1 MQMYRLSMILQNNLE
16 IFLGIRTKEHILQ
29 RYEISSMPHVLCSF
43 VLTCLKNVLIQV
55 EWLWTDKGA
64 VSKNV
69 YAVGT
74 CIEVFFYIPIYGDGL
89 LFSVVFYILLDGIYQ
104 FPVLVWEGV
113 RGTFGQHVIVRF
125 GDADVEG
132 TFAGL
137 CSDVFHDGEVY
148 FELHDVFHFLGSL
161 AAFVGG
167 LHRDVGGVQL
177 CGKRHCLGYEWNFQE
192 LG

>member
-1 MQMYRLSMILQNNLE
+1 MR
-16 IFLGIRTKEHILQ
+16 
-29 RYEISSMPHVLCSF
+29 
-43 VLTCLKNVLIQV
+43 
-55 EWLWTDKGA
+55 TDKGT

-69 YAVGT
+69 YAVGA

-137 CSDVFHDGEVY
+137 CSDVFTMEK
-148 FELHDVFHFLGSL
+148 FI
-161 AAFVGG
+161 
-167 LHRDVGGVQL
+167 
-177 CGKRHCLGYEWNFQE
+177 
-192 LG
+192 